1 MAEKI
6 IFDTDPGVDD
16 AMALYFALC
25 SPELEVVGLTTVF
38 GNGPV
43 DLTTTNALRLLEI
56 AGRTDIPVARGAA
69 DPLIGAFN
77 HSAAVVHGD
86 DGQGNIFLPPPTA
99 QPVAQSAAE
108 FIVARVLAEPGA
120 ITLLAIGPLTNLALA
135 LQLEPR
141 IAGLVRRVVLMGGNA
156 FVPGNL
162 SPAAEANI
170 FNDVEAAE
178 CVFAAAWPVTMIG
191 LDVTQR
197 TVMTAASLARYGRAG
212 NQRAAHLARIT
223 PFYLNFTRG
232 NDGIDGIFVH
242 DSTAVAYLVCPE
254 AFTVQ
259 RHRIRVETQGFARGK
274 TWPARVGLYGSD
286 AWAGRPEVDV
296 AIGVDGA
303 RTVALELQRVCADG
317 GAP

>member
-1 MAEKI
+1 MPEKI

-16 AMALYFALC
+16 AMALYFALR
-25 SPELEVVGLTTVF
+25 SPELDVIGLTTVF
-38 GNGPV
+38 GNGGV
-43 DLTTTNALRLLEI
+43 DLTTINALRLLEI

-69 DPLIGAFN
+69 APVSGSYTG
-77 HSAAVVHGD
+77 SAAVVHGD
-86 DGQGNIFLPPPTA
+86 DGQGNVFLPAPTTR
-99 QPVAQSAAE
+99 PVAQTAAE
-108 FIVARVLAEPGA
+108 FIVERVLAAPGEV
-120 ITLLAIGPLTNLALA
+120 TLLAIGPLTNLALA

-141 IAGLVRRVVLMGGNA
+141 IATLTRRVVLMGGNA

-170 FNDVEAAE
+170 YNDVEAADR
-178 CVFAAAWPVTMIG
+178 VFAAAWPVTMIG

-197 TVMTAASLARYGRAG
+197 TVMTAADLARYGRAG
-212 NQRAAHLARIT
+212 NPLADHLARIT

-259 RHRIRVETQGFARGK
+259 RHRIRVQVDGFARGK
-274 TWPARVGLYGSD
+274 TWPARIGLYGAD
-286 AWAGRPEVDV
+286 AWSGRPEVDV
-296 AIGVDGA
+296 AVAVDGA
-303 RTVALELQRVCADG
+303 RTVALELQRVCG
-317 GAP
+317 